1 MLRWAKTN
9 RIQPRSL
16 ADDEPIGAWN
26 RIKRYFIT
34 RWTAQIELSAGD
46 AELGLLGEQPDG
58 SIAEPLEETV
68 ETVAGAIGVE
78 VPARPIFGN
87 VSEDGDPV
95 PEPELELEPVFEG
108 RISGVMVEERRD
120 TGELFMEERTKE
132 PEDLTLKVPG
142 IERGRRE

>member
-1 MLRWAKTN
+1 MRWAKTN

-34 RWTAQIELSAGD
+34 RWTAQIELGAGD

-58 SIAEPLEETV
+58 FIAGALEEA
-68 ETVAGAIGVE
+68 VASVE
-78 VPARPIFGN
+78 VVSAVPIFGN
-87 VSEDGDPV
+87 VDEGGDPV
-95 PEPELELEPVFEG
+95 PEPEPVFEG

-132 PEDLTLKVPG
+132 DLTLKVPD